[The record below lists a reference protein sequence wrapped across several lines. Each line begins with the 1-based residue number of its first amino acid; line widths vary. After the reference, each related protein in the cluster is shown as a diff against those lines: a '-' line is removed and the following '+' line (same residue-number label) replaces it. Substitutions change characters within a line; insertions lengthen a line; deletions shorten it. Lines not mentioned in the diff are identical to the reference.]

1 MRDARLR
8 AEARLVGLYKTHRGS
23 AVGYLFSATS
33 PMDFARR
40 YRNARFVVAGDV
52 RAIENYRARLETLN
66 GKIAALLDSQR
77 ALRRVVGEVQA
88 KRSDADDARRRHR
101 AALDTIRRDQRLYI
115 LQAEELER
123 ASGVLQDRIDRLGV
137 GSFKPLDFA
146 GLRGYLDFPAPGIVV
161 GTFGKKV
168 HDRFKTVTFSRGID
182 IQAPEGSPVRAVFD
196 GTVQIIQDFV
206 GYGRV
211 VILDHGNRYHTLYA
225 HVERPEINKGDRVR
239 RGQVIGTVGRSA
251 TSDDAVLHFEIRHQ
265 GTAIDPIGW
274 LFRK

>member
-1 MRDARLR
+1 
-8 AEARLVGLYKTHRGS
+8 
-23 AVGYLFSATS
+23 
-33 PMDFARR
+33 
-40 YRNARFVVAGDV
+40 
-52 RAIENYRARLETLN
+52 
-66 GKIAALLDSQR
+66 
-77 ALRRVVGEVQA
+77 
-88 KRSDADDARRRHR
+88 
-101 AALDTIRRDQRLYI
+101 
-115 LQAEELER
+115 
-123 ASGVLQDRIDRLGV
+123 
-137 GSFKPLDFA
+137 
-146 GLRGYLDFPAPGIVV
+146 V

-251 TSDDAVLHFEIRHQ
+251 TSADAVLHFEIRHQ